1 MEENLIIDISE
12 SNKGK
17 EQIIIN
23 KKYKFNF
30 SYKRKDNSKVYKCTE
45 YKKINKCKSF
55 IILNDKKEILKYNSS
70 HNHPENEYDVSLSI
84 MKHKI
89 KDGIEKSSI
98 PFGIKIKPLY
108 NKISKEMGL
117 ICPEYN
123 SIKSQISRNLNKK
136 LPSNVTTFAEIPSES
151 EYYKTKRGENFMIF
165 KNSNLIIFQSPF
177 QAKLFREYNDDIFV
191 DGTFF
196 IAPKFS
202 YQVFITRTYAKELDS
217 FYTTSFAILKNK
229 EQETYKMLFEKLKK
243 NANTCNNNI
252 RIEPKNLHCD
262 FERAISKAAKTIFP
276 NTNIKYCIWH
286 YKKSLEIKKNK
297 LCYNEVKNNNN
308 IFIYYKAISNLPFIN
323 PEYIFDIYVIIKIK
337 SIKNNYCQF
346 LKFLE
351 YFYKTYLIDYD
362 MKIWNYYNNIEHITN
377 NASESLNNYLNNLF
391 PTIPSYYELID
402 KLNKLEHLP
411 YYDYQRKIRGI
422 WKIKKTPINKANKIS
437 VLIERYKNIETK
449 LIDAKCDRNNTIN
462 LQFDCLTYLNNII

>member
-123 SIKSQISRNLNKK
+123 SIKSQMSRNLNKK

-151 EYYKTKRGENFMIF
+151 EYYKTRRGENFMIF

-252 RIEPKNLHCD
+252 RIEPKNLH
-262 FERAISKAAKTIFP
+262 S
-276 NTNIKYCIWH
+276 
-286 YKKSLEIKKNK
+286 
-297 LCYNEVKNNNN
+297 
-308 IFIYYKAISNLPFIN
+308 ISNLPFIN

-391 PTIPSYYELID
+391 PTKPSFYELID
-402 KLNKLEHLP
+402 KLNELEHLS

-422 WKIKKTPINKANKIS
+422 WKIKKRAINKANEIS
-437 VLIERYKNIETK
+437 VLIERFKSIEAK
-449 LIDAKCDRNNTIN
+449 LIDAKCDRNKIIN
-462 LQFDCLTYLNNII
+462 LWFDCLTNLNNII

>member
-136 LPSNVTTFAEIPSES
+136 LPYNVTTFAEIPSES

-217 FYTTSFAILKNK
+217 FYTTSFAILK
-229 EQETYKMLFEKLKK
+229 
-243 NANTCNNNI
+243 
-252 RIEPKNLHCD
+252 
-262 FERAISKAAKTIFP
+262 
-276 NTNIKYCIWH
+276 
-286 YKKSLEIKKNK
+286 KKNK
-297 LCYNEVKNNNN
+297 KH
-308 IFIYYKAISNLPFIN
+308 IKSISNLPFIN

-391 PTIPSYYELID
+391 PTKPSFYELID
-402 KLNKLEHLP
+402 KLNELEHLS

-422 WKIKKTPINKANKIS
+422 WKIKKRAINKANEIS
-437 VLIERYKNIETK
+437 VLIERFKSIEAK
-449 LIDAKCDRNNTIN
+449 LIDAKCDRNKIIN
-462 LQFDCLTYLNNII
+462 LWFDCLTNLNNII